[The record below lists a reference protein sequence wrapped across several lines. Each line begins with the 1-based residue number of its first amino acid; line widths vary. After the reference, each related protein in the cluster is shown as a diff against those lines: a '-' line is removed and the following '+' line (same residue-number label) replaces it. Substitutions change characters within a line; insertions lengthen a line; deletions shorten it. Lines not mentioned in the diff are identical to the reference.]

1 MAIVRERGEREA
13 RGRDRRPARRPLR
26 SPGEQTVVVES
37 RLVEGE
43 MEI

>member
-1 MAIVRERGEREA
+1 MAIVRERGEKEA
-13 RGRDRRPARRPLR
+13 RVRDRRPARRPLR
-26 SPGEQTVVVES
+26 SPGEETVVVES